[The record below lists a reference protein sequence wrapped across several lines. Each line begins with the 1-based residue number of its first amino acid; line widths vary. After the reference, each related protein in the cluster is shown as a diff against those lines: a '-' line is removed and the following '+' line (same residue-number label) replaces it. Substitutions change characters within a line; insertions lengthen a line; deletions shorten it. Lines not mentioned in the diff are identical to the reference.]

1 MALPGNPYD
10 EHTLKNV
17 IPEMQKLISP
27 MLASAVTMR
36 QTPTICASPPKATSA
51 ASQTISKKLMKRRG
65 AVEPVIGHIA
75 NEHRMDKNYLAA
87 KARDTFNAVLAAA
100 GYNFRLPLN
109 WLKLF
114 LCLMMTAMVGNKS
127 TRSGLKIGTNQ
138 S

>member
-1 MALPGNPYD
+1 
-10 EHTLKNV
+10 
-17 IPEMQKLISP
+17 
-27 MLASAVTMR
+27 
-36 QTPTICASPPKATSA
+36 
-51 ASQTISKKLMKRRG
+51 MKRRG
-65 AVEPVIGHIA
+65 TVEPVIGHIA

-87 KARDTFNAVLAAA
+87 KAGDTFNAVLAAA

-114 LCLMMTAMVGNKS
+114 LCLMMTAMVGNKN